1 MLESAS
7 RRSRRRRHHREA
19 QAATQRGR
27 QPHRLPDGRQQRQLA
42 FLSGRSRQRRAR
54 GLPVPAIRAAV
65 RELRRVAR
73 HDPQFRPKTDVWERL
88 AATSHERFEAMID
101 LTPPSTLRRAC
112 RFVALFLGVLT
123 VISAGS
129 TPAHAVVELNITQ
142 GNIQPMPI
150 AIPDFAS
157 DGSIDAKSAQ
167 EISDVV
173 SNDLKSSG
181 LFLPIDPAAFIEKGL
196 DVARAPRFEDWRPI
210 NAQALVVGRIGN
222 SDGKLR
228 AEFRL
233 WDVLSGK
240 QLAGE
245 QFFTRVRE
253 ARRVGHIIA
262 DVMYERITG
271 DKVYLLNIETGQKE
285 IVGTFPGMTFA
296 PRFSP
301 DGQRIV
307 MSLEQGGAANIY
319 AMDLRSRST
328 VQLTNSQAINTSPCY
343 APDGR
348 QIVFQSDRDG
358 SQQIYVMNANGSN
371 QRRISSGGGSY
382 STPVWSPRGDLIAFT
397 KQAGGQFLIGVM
409 KPDGSGE
416 RGLTEGFH
424 NEGPTWAPNGRVLM
438 FFRESPGASGGP
450 RLFSIDLTGYN
461 ERLVAT
467 PSFGSDPAWSP
478 LIN

>member
-1 MLESAS
+1 
-7 RRSRRRRHHREA
+7 
-19 QAATQRGR
+19 
-27 QPHRLPDGRQQRQLA
+27 
-42 FLSGRSRQRRAR
+42 
-54 GLPVPAIRAAV
+54 
-65 RELRRVAR
+65 
-73 HDPQFRPKTDVWERL
+73 
-88 AATSHERFEAMID
+88 MID
-101 LTPPSTLRRAC
+101 LTPLATLRRAC
-112 RFVALFLGVLT
+112 RFVALLLGVLT
-123 VISAGS
+123 FISAGF

-262 DVMYERITG
+262 DVIYERITG
-271 DKVYLLNIETGQKE
+271 EKGYFDTRVVFVDESGPKDKRVKRLAIMDQDGYNVRLLTTGKDPVLTPRFSPSTQEITYMSFAGDDPKVYLLNIETGQKE

-328 VQLTNSQAINTSPCY
+328 TQLTNSQAINTSPCY

-382 STPVWSPRGDLIAFT
+382 STPVWSPRGDLVAFT

-416 RGLTEGFH
+416 RVLTEGFH